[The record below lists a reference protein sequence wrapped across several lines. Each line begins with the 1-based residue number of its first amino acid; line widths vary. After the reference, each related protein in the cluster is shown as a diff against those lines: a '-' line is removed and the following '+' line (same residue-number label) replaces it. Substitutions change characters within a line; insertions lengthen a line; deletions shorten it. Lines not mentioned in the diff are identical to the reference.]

1 MNKKFYEFKNITSS
15 EADLFVYGEIV
26 QEKSVDWW
34 TGEESQTDV
43 GLMDFKEQ
51 LDSIGNVQKL
61 NIYINSPGGD
71 VFTASTMISM
81 LQRVKDKGITIN
93 AYVDGLSASAASFL
107 MMVADNVN
115 LYKNSTVMVHKP
127 MSIAIGNAN
136 EMQKT
141 IDALN
146 KIEESVMMPMY
157 MSKSKVD
164 EEEIKSLIDAETWL
178 SAKEM
183 DQYFNVTL
191 LDEEKTAVASISSN
205 LFKNYKNVPD
215 FIKNSLKIV
224 QNNEKIEENAQ
235 NNENIVQNDE
245 KIEEN
250 AQENEEIVQ
259 NEPIQEENSPKI
271 SENETILTENQS
283 KEEEIKARLKL
294 VNISLKLKEMEEGE
308 DKNE

>member
-15 EADLFVYGEIV
+15 EADLFIYGEIV

-61 NIYINSPGGD
+61 NLYINSPGGD

-81 LQRVKDKGITIN
+81 LQRLKDKGTTIN

-107 MMVADNVN
+107 MMVADNIN
-115 LYKNSTVMVHKP
+115 LYKNSTVMIHKP
-127 MSIAIGNAN
+127 MSFAFGNAN

-141 IDALN
+141 IDVLN
-146 KIEESVMMPMY
+146 KIEESVMIPMY
-157 MSKSKVD
+157 MNKSKVD
-164 EEEIKSLIDAETWL
+164 EEEIKSIINAESWF

-183 DQYFNVTL
+183 GKYFNVTL

-215 FIKNSLKIV
+215 FIKNSLKTV
-224 QNNEKIEENAQ
+224 QNEEKAEENAQ
-235 NNENIVQNDE
+235 
-245 KIEEN
+245 KT
-250 AQENEEIVQ
+250 EEIVQ
-259 NEPIQEENSPKI
+259 NEQIS
-271 SENETILTENQS
+271 SENEQEISQNEPIFTENQS
-283 KEEEIKARLKL
+283 KEEEIKARLRL
-294 VNISLKLKEMEEGE
+294 VNISLKLKEKKEGE
-308 DKNE
+308 D

>member
-61 NIYINSPGGD
+61 NLYINSPGGD

-81 LQRVKDKGITIN
+81 LQRVKDKGTTIN

-127 MSIAIGNAN
+127 MSFAMGNAN
-136 EMQKT
+136 DMQKT

-157 MSKSKVD
+157 MNKSKVS

-183 DQYFNVTL
+183 DKYFNVTL

-215 FIKNSLKIV
+215 FIKNSLKTV
-224 QNNEKIEENAQ
+224 QNEEKTEENAQ
-235 NNENIVQNDE
+235 
-245 KIEEN
+245 KT
-250 AQENEEIVQ
+250 EEIEQ
-259 NEPIQEENSPKI
+259 KEQEI
-271 SENETILTENQS
+271 SENEPISTENQS
-283 KEEEIKARLKL
+283 KEEEIKARLRL
-294 VNISLKLKEMEEGE
+294 VNISLKLKEKKEGE
-308 DKNE
+308 D

>member
-1 MNKKFYEFKNITSS
+1 MKKKFYEFKNITSS
-15 EADLFVYGEIV
+15 EADLFIYGEIV

-51 LDSIGNVQKL
+51 LDNIGNVQKL

-81 LQRVKDKGITIN
+81 LQRVKDKGTIIN

-127 MSIAIGNAN
+127 MSFAIGNAN
-136 EMQKT
+136 DMQKT

-157 MSKSKVD
+157 MNKAKVK

-178 SAKEM
+178 GAKEM
-183 DQYFNVTL
+183 DQYFNVTI

-215 FIKNSLKIV
+215 FIKNSLNVV
-224 QNNEKIEENAQ
+224 QNNENIEENAQ
-235 NNENIVQNDE
+235 
-245 KIEEN
+245 K
-250 AQENEEIVQ
+250 NEEIVQ
-259 NEPIQEENSPKI
+259 NEPIQEEKPLENV
-271 SENETILTENQS
+271 ENEPISTENQS
-283 KEEEIKARLKL
+283 KEDEIKARLKL
-294 VNISLKLKEMEEGE
+294 VNISLKLKNIKEKESE
-308 DKNE
+308 

>member
-61 NIYINSPGGD
+61 NLYINSPGGD

-81 LQRVKDKGITIN
+81 LQRVKDKGTTIN

-136 EMQKT
+136 DMQKT

-157 MSKSKVD
+157 MNKSKVS
-164 EEEIKSLIDAETWL
+164 EEEIKSLIDAESWL

-183 DQYFNVTL
+183 DKYFNVTL

-215 FIKNSLKIV
+215 FIKNSLKTV
-224 QNNEKIEENAQ
+224 QNEEKTEENAR
-235 NNENIVQNDE
+235 
-245 KIEEN
+245 KT
-250 AQENEEIVQ
+250 EEIVQ
-259 NEPIQEENSPKI
+259 NEQISSEKEQEISKNEPIS
-271 SENETILTENQS
+271 TENQS
-283 KEEEIKARLKL
+283 KEEEIKAKLKM
-294 VNISLKLKEMEEGE
+294 VNISLKLKNIKEKESE
-308 DKNE
+308 

>member
-51 LDSIGNVQKL
+51 LDSIGNVQTL

-81 LQRVKDKGITIN
+81 LQRVKDKGTTIN

-127 MSIAIGNAN
+127 MSFAMGNAN
-136 EMQKT
+136 DMQKT

-157 MSKSKVD
+157 MNKSKVS
-164 EEEIKSLIDAETWL
+164 EEKIKSLIDAETWL

-183 DQYFNVTL
+183 DKYFNVTL

-215 FIKNSLKIV
+215 FIKNSLKKV
-224 QNNEKIEENAQ
+224 QNVPK
-235 NNENIVQNDE
+235 
-245 KIEEN
+245 
-250 AQENEEIVQ
+250 NEEIEQKEQVSSENEQ
-259 NEPIQEENSPKI
+259 ETSENEPIS
-271 SENETILTENQS
+271 TENQS
-283 KEEEIKARLKL
+283 KEEEIKARLKM
-294 VNISLKLKEMEEGE
+294 VNISLKLKELKEGE
-308 DKNE
+308 DR

>member
-1 MNKKFYEFKNITSS
+1 MKKKFYEFKNITSS

-61 NIYINSPGGD
+61 NLYINSPGGD

-81 LQRVKDKGITIN
+81 LQRVKDKGTTIN
-93 AYVDGLSASAASFL
+93 AYVDGISASAASFL

-127 MSIAIGNAN
+127 MSYAVGNAN
-136 EMQKT
+136 DMQKT

-157 MSKSKVD
+157 MNKSKVS

-178 SAKEM
+178 SAKDM
-183 DQYFNVTL
+183 DKYFNVTL

-215 FIKNSLKIV
+215 FIKNSLKTV
-224 QNNEKIEENAQ
+224 QNSEEIEENAQ
-235 NNENIVQNDE
+235 NNE
-245 KIEEN
+245 
-250 AQENEEIVQ
+250 EIVQ
-259 NEPIQEENSPKI
+259 NEQVSGENEQET
-271 SENETILTENQS
+271 SENETISTENQS
-283 KEEEIKARLKL
+283 KEEEIKARLRL
-294 VNISLKLKEMEEGE
+294 VNISLKLKEKKEGE
-308 DKNE
+308 DK

>member
-51 LDSIGNVQKL
+51 LDNIGNVQKL

-81 LQRVKDKGITIN
+81 LQRVKDKGTEIN

-136 EMQKT
+136 DMQKT

-157 MSKSKVD
+157 MNKSKVS
-164 EEEIKSLIDAETWL
+164 EEEIKSLIDAESWL

-183 DQYFNVTL
+183 DKYFNVTL

-215 FIKNSLKIV
+215 FIKNSLKTV
-224 QNNEKIEENAQ
+224 QSEEKTEENAQ
-235 NNENIVQNDE
+235 
-245 KIEEN
+245 KT
-250 AQENEEIVQ
+250 EEIVQ
-259 NEPIQEENSPKI
+259 NEPIQKEKPLESV
-271 SENETILTENQS
+271 ENEPISTENQS
-283 KEEEIKARLKL
+283 KEEEIKARLRL
-294 VNISLKLKEMEEGE
+294 VNISLKLKEKKEGE
-308 DKNE
+308 D

>member
-34 TGEESQTDV
+34 TGEESKTDV

-71 VFTASTMISM
+71 VFVASTMISM
-81 LQRVKDKGITIN
+81 LQRVKSNGTTIN

-127 MSIAIGNAN
+127 MSFAIGNAN
-136 EMQKT
+136 DMQKT

-157 MSKSKVD
+157 MNKSKVD
-164 EEEIKSLIDAETWL
+164 EKEIKSLIDAETWL

-183 DQYFNVTL
+183 DKYFNVTL

-215 FIKNSLKIV
+215 FIKNSSK
-224 QNNEKIEENAQ
+224 
-235 NNENIVQNDE
+235 IVQNDE

-250 AQENEEIVQ
+250 AQKNEEIEQ
-259 NEPIQEENSPKI
+259 KEQIQEEISPEI
-271 SENETILTENQS
+271 SENESISTENQS
-283 KEEEIKARLKL
+283 KEAEIKARLKL
-294 VNISLKLKEMEEGE
+294 VNISLKLKEMEKGE
-308 DKNE
+308 DNNE

>member
-61 NIYINSPGGD
+61 NLYINSPGGD

-81 LQRVKDKGITIN
+81 LQRVKDKGTIIN

-127 MSIAIGNAN
+127 MSFAMGNAN
-136 EMQKT
+136 DMQKT

-157 MSKSKVD
+157 MNKSKVS

-183 DQYFNVTL
+183 DKYFNVTL

-215 FIKNSLKIV
+215 FIKNSLKTV
-224 QNNEKIEENAQ
+224 QNDGKTEENAQ
-235 NNENIVQNDE
+235 KPE
-245 KIEEN
+245 KT
-250 AQENEEIVQ
+250 EEIVQ
-259 NEPIQEENSPKI
+259 KEPISSKNTPETSENEPIS
-271 SENETILTENQS
+271 TENQS
-283 KEEEIKARLKL
+283 KEEEIKARLRL
-294 VNISLKLKEMEEGE
+294 VNISLKLKEKKEGE
-308 DKNE
+308 D

>member
-1 MNKKFYEFKNITSS
+1 MKKKFYEFKNITSS

-34 TGEESQTDV
+34 TGAESQTDV

-71 VFTASTMISM
+71 VFAASTMISM
-81 LQRVKDKGITIN
+81 LQRVKDKGTTIN

-127 MSIAIGNAN
+127 MSFAWGNAN

-157 MSKSKVD
+157 MNKSKVD
-164 EEEIKSLIDAETWL
+164 EKVIKSLIDAETWL
-178 SAKEM
+178 DAKEM
-183 DQYFNVTL
+183 DKYFNVTL
-191 LDEEKTAVASISSN
+191 IGEEKTAVASISSD

-215 FIKNSLKIV
+215 FIKNSLKTV
-224 QNNEKIEENAQ
+224 QNSENIEENAQ
-235 NNENIVQNDE
+235 KTDE
-245 KIEEN
+245 IEK
-250 AQENEEIVQ
+250 
-259 NEPIQEENSPKI
+259 NEPISSEKEPEI
-271 SENETILTENQS
+271 SENEPISTENQS
-283 KEEEIKARLKL
+283 KEEEIKAKL
-294 VNISLKLKEMEEGE
+294 SLINISLKLKEMKEKGE
-308 DKNE
+308 DL

>member
-1 MNKKFYEFKNITSS
+1 MKKKFYEFKNITSS

-61 NIYINSPGGD
+61 NLYINSPGGD

-81 LQRVKDKGITIN
+81 LQRVKDKGTTIN

-127 MSIAIGNAN
+127 MSFAMGNAN
-136 EMQKT
+136 DMQKT

-157 MSKSKVD
+157 MNKSKVS

-183 DQYFNVTL
+183 DKYFNVTL

-205 LFKNYKNVPD
+205 LFKNYKNIPD
-215 FIKNSLKIV
+215 FIKNSLKPV
-224 QNNEKIEENAQ
+224 QNEEKTEENAQ
-235 NNENIVQNDE
+235 
-245 KIEEN
+245 K
-250 AQENEEIVQ
+250 NEEIEQ
-259 NEPIQEENSPKI
+259 KEQKTSENEPIS
-271 SENETILTENQS
+271 TENQS
-283 KEEEIKARLKL
+283 KEEEIKAKLKM
-294 VNISLKLKEMEEGE
+294 VDISLKLKNIKEKESE
-308 DKNE
+308 

>member
-61 NIYINSPGGD
+61 NLYINSPGGD

-81 LQRVKDKGITIN
+81 LKRVKDKGTAIN

-115 LYKNSTVMVHKP
+115 LYKNSTVMIHKP
-127 MSIAIGNAN
+127 MSWAVGNAN
-136 EMQKT
+136 DMQKT

-157 MSKSKVD
+157 MSKSKVS

-183 DQYFNVTL
+183 DKYFNVTL

-215 FIKNSLKIV
+215 FIKNSLKT
-224 QNNEKIEENAQ
+224 
-235 NNENIVQNDE
+235 VQNDE

-250 AQENEEIVQ
+250 AQKPGKPEEIEENEPVSTENTPENSE
-259 NEPIQEENSPKI
+259 NEPIS
-271 SENETILTENQS
+271 TENQS
-283 KEEEIKARLKL
+283 KEEEIKARLKM
-294 VNISLKLKEMEEGE
+294 VNISLKLKNMEEKE
-308 DKNE
+308 CE

>member
-15 EADLFVYGEIV
+15 EADLFIYGEIV

-34 TGEESQTDV
+34 TGEESKTDV

-51 LDSIGNVQKL
+51 LDEIGNVQKL

-81 LQRVKDKGITIN
+81 LQRLKDKGTIIN

-115 LYKNSTVMVHKP
+115 LYKNSTVMIHKP
-127 MSIAIGNAN
+127 MSWAVGNAN
-136 EMQKT
+136 DMQKT

-157 MSKSKVD
+157 MNKSKVK

-183 DQYFNVTL
+183 NQYFNVTL

-215 FIKNSLKIV
+215 FIKNSLKTV
-224 QNNEKIEENAQ
+224 QNEEKIKKNAQ
-235 NNENIVQNDE
+235 
-245 KIEEN
+245 K
-250 AQENEEIVQ
+250 NEEIVQ
-259 NEPIQEENSPKI
+259 NDVISSKNEQETIK
-271 SENETILTENQS
+271 NETISTENQS

-294 VNISLKLKEMEEGE
+294 VNISLKLKEMEKGE
-308 DKNE
+308 DNNE

>member
-26 QEKSVDWW
+26 QEKSVDWL

-51 LDSIGNVQKL
+51 LDSIGNVQTL

-81 LQRVKDKGITIN
+81 LQRVKDKGTTIN

-136 EMQKT
+136 DMQKT

-157 MSKSKVD
+157 MNKSKVS
-164 EEEIKSLIDAETWL
+164 EEEIKSLIDAESWL

-183 DQYFNVTL
+183 DKYFNVTL

-215 FIKNSLKIV
+215 FIKNSLKTV
-224 QNNEKIEENAQ
+224 QNEEKTEENAQ
-235 NNENIVQNDE
+235 KLEEIEQNEQISS
-245 KIEEN
+245 
-250 AQENEEIVQ
+250 ENEQEISK
-259 NEPIQEENSPKI
+259 NEPIS
-271 SENETILTENQS
+271 TENQS
-283 KEEEIKARLKL
+283 KEEEIKARLKM
-294 VNISLKLKEMEEGE
+294 VNISLKLKNIKEKESE
-308 DKNE
+308 

>member
-1 MNKKFYEFKNITSS
+1 MKNKKKFYEFKNITSS

-26 QEKSVDWW
+26 QDDIDWW
-34 TGEESQTDV
+34 TGEKDRNLV
-43 GLMDFKEQ
+43 GLQSFKEE
-51 LDSIGNVQKL
+51 LDSIGNVQTL
-61 NIYINSPGGD
+61 NMYINSPGGD

-81 LQRVKDKGITIN
+81 LQRVKNKGTTIN

-136 EMQKT
+136 DMQKT

-157 MSKSKVD
+157 MNKSKVD
-164 EEEIKSLIDAETWL
+164 EEEIKSLIDAESWL

-183 DQYFNVTL
+183 DKYFNVTL

-215 FIKNSLKIV
+215 FIKNSLKTV
-224 QNNEKIEENAQ
+224 QNEEKTEENAQ
-235 NNENIVQNDE
+235 
-245 KIEEN
+245 KT
-250 AQENEEIVQ
+250 EEIVQ
-259 NEPIQEENSPKI
+259 NEQIQEEKPLENV
-271 SENETILTENQS
+271 ENEPISTENQS
-283 KEEEIKARLKL
+283 KEEEIKARLKM
-294 VNISLKLKEMEEGE
+294 VNISLKLKNIKEKESE
-308 DKNE
+308 

>member
-1 MNKKFYEFKNITSS
+1 MKKFYEFKNITSS

-34 TGEESQTDV
+34 TGEESKTDV
-43 GLMDFKEQ
+43 GLMEFKEE
-51 LDSIGNVQKL
+51 LDNIGNVQKL

-81 LQRVKDKGITIN
+81 LQRIKDKGTVIN

-115 LYKNSTVMVHKP
+115 LYKNSTVMIHKP
-127 MSIAIGNAN
+127 MSWAMGNAN
-136 EMQKT
+136 DMQKT

-146 KIEESVMMPMY
+146 KIEDSVMMPMY
-157 MSKSKVD
+157 MNKSKVS
-164 EEEIKSLIDAETWL
+164 EEEIKGLIDAETWL

-191 LDEEKTAVASISSN
+191 LEEEKVAVASVHSD

-215 FIKNSLKIV
+215 FIKNSLK
-224 QNNEKIEENAQ
+224 NEENPQKTIQ
-235 NNENIVQNDE
+235 NVSKNENIVQKE
-245 KIEEN
+245 EEN
-250 AQENEEIVQ
+250 TQEDVDN
-259 NEPIQEENSPKI
+259 
-271 SENETILTENQS
+271 NQS
-283 KEEEIKARLKL
+283 KENEIKAKLGLIKSSLILK
-294 VNISLKLKEMEEGE
+294 NLKEKGEGN
-308 DKNE
+308 NE

>member
-1 MNKKFYEFKNITSS
+1 MKKKFYEFKNITSS
-15 EADLFVYGEIV
+15 EADLFIYGEIV

-81 LQRVKDKGITIN
+81 LQRVKDKGTTIN

-136 EMQKT
+136 DMQKT

-157 MSKSKVD
+157 MNKAKVK
-164 EEEIKSLIDAETWL
+164 EEEIKSLVDAETWL
-178 SAKEM
+178 GAKEM
-183 DQYFNVTL
+183 DQYFNVTI

-215 FIKNSLKIV
+215 FIKNSLKVV
-224 QNNEKIEENAQ
+224 QNNEN
-235 NNENIVQNDE
+235 
-245 KIEEN
+245 IEEN
-250 AQENEEIVQ
+250 AQENEEIVENEQ
-259 NEPIQEENSPKI
+259 NSSENEQETSKNEQETSKNEPIS
-271 SENETILTENQS
+271 TENQS

-294 VNISLKLKEMEEGE
+294 VNISLKIKEMKKGE
-308 DKNE
+308 D

>member
-1 MNKKFYEFKNITSS
+1 MKKKFYEFKNITSS

-61 NIYINSPGGD
+61 NLYINSPGGD

-81 LQRVKDKGITIN
+81 LQRVKDKGTTIN

-127 MSIAIGNAN
+127 MSFAMGNAN
-136 EMQKT
+136 DMQKT

-157 MSKSKVD
+157 MNKSKVS
-164 EEEIKSLIDAETWL
+164 EEEIKSLIDAESWL

-183 DQYFNVTL
+183 DKYFNVTL

-215 FIKNSLKIV
+215 FIKNSLKTV
-224 QNNEKIEENAQ
+224 LNEEKTEENAQ
-235 NNENIVQNDE
+235 
-245 KIEEN
+245 K
-250 AQENEEIVQ
+250 NEEIVQ
-259 NEPIQEENSPKI
+259 NEPINEEKPLENGEKEHI
-271 SENETILTENQS
+271 STENQS
-283 KEEEIKARLKL
+283 KEEEIKARLRL
-294 VNISLKLKEMEEGE
+294 VNISLKLKEKKEGE